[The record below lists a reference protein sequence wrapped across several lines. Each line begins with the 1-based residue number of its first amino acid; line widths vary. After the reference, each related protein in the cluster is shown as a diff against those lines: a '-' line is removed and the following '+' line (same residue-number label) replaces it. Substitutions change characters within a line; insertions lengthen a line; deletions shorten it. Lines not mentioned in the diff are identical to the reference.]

1 MRADITQHEI
11 VLRPLADLRGW
22 EKNPRTITKKG
33 KANLRR
39 KIEKLGLYKPLI
51 TLQDGTVIGGNQRLS
66 VLRDMEVEKVYCS
79 ILPSDLSDAALLEI
93 AISDNENDG
102 SWKRE
107 ELVMLIKETPIDT
120 SLYAVNFSEPITL
133 ERLMNT
139 QDKSKQDEA
148 PAVEDKSVSKPG
160 RVYQLGRHRVMCA
173 DATLEESYVKLMD
186 GMKADLY
193 LTDPPYN
200 VGKVG
205 GDTTDHSRSGKTI
218 QNDVKDDA
226 EFRAFLG
233 DSFRRAD
240 EVMKKGASF
249 YIWHADSEGLNFRL
263 ACSDVYWSIRQ
274 CLVWDNGRLVP
285 GRQDY
290 QWEHEPCLYGWK
302 SGASHNWYSDRT
314 QTTVLRFDRPTS
326 SQDHPTM
333 KPIALMAYL
342 IKNNTKEEDIVLD
355 NFLGSGSTLIAAEQT
370 GRTCYGMEL
379 DPRYVDVIRK
389 RYAALIEA
397 EDWKQATPEVS

>member
-51 TLQDGTVIGGNQRLS
+51 TLKDGTVIGGNQRLS
-66 VLRDMEVEKVYCS
+66 VLRDMEVEQVYCS
-79 ILPSDLSDAALLEI
+79 ILPADLSDAALLEI

-139 QDKSKQDEA
+139 QDKSQQDEA
-148 PAVEDKSVSKPG
+148 PKVEEKAYSKPG
-160 RVYQLGRHRVMCA
+160 AVYQLGRHRVMCA
-173 DATLEESYVKLMD
+173 DATFEENYGKLME

-193 LTDPPYN
+193 LTDPLYN
-200 VGKVG
+200 VNYEGKTK
-205 GDTTDHSRSGKTI
+205 DKLTI
-218 QNDVKDDA
+218 QNDKKDDVD
-226 EFRAFLG
+226 FRAFLG
-233 DSFRRAD
+233 DAFRRAD
-240 EVMKKGASF
+240 EVMKKGAVF
-249 YIWHADSEGLNFRL
+249 YIWHADSEGFNFR
-263 ACSDVYWSIRQ
+263 ASVKDVGWEVKQ
-274 CLVWDNGRLVP
+274 CLIWVKNSIVM

-290 QWEHEPCLYGWK
+290 HWQHEPCLYGWK
-302 SGASHNWYSDRT
+302 AGASHSWYSDRT
-314 QTTVLRFDRPTS
+314 QSTTLNFERPTS

>member
-11 VLRPLADLRGW
+11 VLRPLADLKGW

-51 TLQDGTVIGGNQRLS
+51 TLKDGTVIGGNQRLS
-66 VLRDMEVEKVYCS
+66 VLRDMEVDQVYCS
-79 ILPSDLSDAALLEI
+79 ILPADLSDAALLEI

-173 DATLEESYVKLMD
+173 DATFEDNYGKLME

-200 VGKVG
+200 VNYE
-205 GDTTDHSRSGKTI
+205 GKTKDKLKI
-218 QNDVKDDA
+218 QNDKKDAA

-233 DSFRRAD
+233 DAFRRAD

-249 YIWHADSEGLNFRL
+249 YIWHADSEGFNFR
-263 ACSDVYWSIRQ
+263 AAVQDVAWEVKQ
-274 CLVWDNGRLVP
+274 CLIWVKNSIVM

-290 QWEHEPCLYGWK
+290 HWQHEPCLYGWK
-302 SGASHNWYSDRT
+302 AGASHSWYSDRT
-314 QTTVLRFDRPTS
+314 QSTTLNFERPTS